1 MKINK
6 NIFVSLAGA
15 AVLLSGCYRDELASM
30 HNSIDKLELK
40 DITEQVESMTVSL
53 SDIQAL
59 KAQITP
65 VIESLETAE
74 ADIAAKIEEVKGQ
87 IAASGTTSDELN
99 ASLVS
104 LQTEFASVQ
113 AAMASLE
120 NAKFSDRIDEIQALI
135 KSSLEALDERAA
147 TLANAQESFVTLE
160 ELARV
165 QALIDLIPSQFDS
178 SFGKSIDDCKDRIV
192 TWVSESDSFKRLFED
207 YYTKSEIDASLALI
221 DSLDLVQSDTLAM
234 LRKTIEDLGSDMDAM
249 LIHFI
254 ELADKQF
261 SADFADIEQG
271 LDSLYLMDKSMFA
284 AADRIAKLPSVIGDY
299 SGYKSTLIA
308 DIREIQ
314 AAVLGD
320 EGTLTSLVNTL
331 KLLLTSS
338 EGSYYDFSKIL
349 ADIATNGENLTD
361 HDSRVSDL
369 EDLVKTI
376 AELESFTNLASDV
389 SALETEIKTNQADI
403 ATLVERVDAI
413 VDKWTDGKMSQ
424 IGTNKEYVADLRSEV
439 EKLFLAVGVSTA
451 GEETGIYRTIADLN
465 AAIVSWNIGDLRNDD
480 LKGIND
486 LLANCGIDGV
496 KGLQECLN
504 NIDARLKA
512 IWAKLGDNVDLKIG
526 TSIIDAI
533 NKLNDKFKEK
543 DGDLDGKALKAIEEA
558 LWADLALI
566 RGTGWTEGLSFI
578 SIKGDLDK
586 FLKDLDKKADKT
598 TVNKLSEDVK
608 TIQERLKTL
617 MTTEGF
623 NTKMEDYLKR
633 SDAADTYATLKEFN
647 DFTAAYEALFG
658 KLAEFGEGTILGR
671 IASLENR
678 YNDLLARDSALLGR
692 YDDVVDR
699 YNSLVDRNTAIGE
712 RDSALET
719 LDGTLNGIIGDG
731 VSGWATDLTVAVNSL
746 YNLFLD
752 ENGKAVSVPD
762 KCAAIAQGIV
772 DALVKSIVGSDSA
785 DPAQIAAI
793 IKGFEDEVD
802 GFKTSIGSVNEQ
814 LDLFKGMEVTID
826 ETLYAYGAL
835 NNAIAAVYAKLLDF
849 TDPDKSWEDLTE
861 KFAGM
866 VTRFENLESLLGK
879 DPLAIG
885 DNIVDAM
892 AKINGL
898 IGAIRGEGDSSTT
911 VISLVNDLQTLHSNI
926 LKALVG
932 EDGTVGGDYSL
943 KGLKDYLDGLGITSG
958 NIRDIKGDTENGKT
972 IATVLSSIIDGIDA
986 INGKLGDAAFS
997 GESITAAIKTLQD
1010 NVGDFLE
1017 TTYKGDFKVLT
1028 DSLNTKVARL
1038 SEDFGND
1045 IGALNDL
1052 LDGLDGLEG
1061 LYARIA
1067 AIKNGFDGLEKNTQ
1081 PENLVDF
1088 AAKIGQLNTLFTS
1101 LSVNEKTAFSG
1112 IVADIQKSYDD
1123 IYKYLGLGEYNNNP
1137 FGSDTTY
1144 VQKLRYLENF
1154 TPKTGYG
1161 AFIDGLAV
1169 MVTLRHMINSI
1180 REDILGENVNSLLI
1194 SGIVISKDFDDLNTR
1209 TKRNLVAAINEV
1221 CTNLM
1226 KQEKDVTD
1234 HKYQNLDDF
1243 KAWYFELCGVESIT
1257 AAGYSNML
1265 TLYSAIVSM
1274 KDELGTKP
1282 SGYAYSKDDLITAI
1296 DKLYAELKTV
1306 IKPEDFDDDT
1316 ASKYGNDLW
1325 SIIQALNAKIHGGV
1339 FSLVNSM
1346 SYVPEYKDGMA
1357 TLNESGGKWGMN
1369 LSFAVNSSSGFAE
1382 VFDPAACSFSLML
1395 NTDQTVYSFD
1405 NSCTATYSDG
1415 MMNVSFLSNKQGG
1428 FSTSGHI
1435 WASVV
1440 FKDAA
1445 GVEFMTEFV
1454 PVYYK
1459 SGGSIVIDGKR
1470 IKSANPASGS
1480 TLRYAARAG
1489 SRTITFTPFMAADD
1503 LSDIE
1508 GNRSSNKISI
1518 TNNGVQKVISSSSDC
1533 SDLTGTVS
1541 FKDGDY
1547 ATYSY
1552 NVEIVDLSK
1561 HFTATSV
1568 SGGGVT
1574 SNEANS
1580 TITVGNNS
1588 VIEIKFEDDLLK
1600 SITGNITCQYEKEN
1614 GIGVYR
1620 NWVTASWDGT
1630 TLTVNTT
1637 KGRDDGFLGTYHSD
1651 NDVTLKANGQTFATI
1666 TVSHVKGNRE

>member
-1 MKINK
+1 MNP
-6 NIFVSLAGA
+6 IFHKLCCLCGA

-40 DITEQVESMTVSL
+40 GITEQVESMTVSL

-104 LQTEFASVQ
+104 LQTEFVSVQ

-178 SFGKSIDDCKDRIV
+178 SFGKNIDDCKDRIV

-207 YYTKSEIDASLALI
+207 YYTKSEIDAGLALI

-349 ADIATNGENLTD
+349 ADIATNGDNLID

-389 SALETEIKTNQADI
+389 SALESEIKTNQADI

-413 VDKWTDGKMSQ
+413 VDKWTDDKMSQ

-608 TIQERLKTL
+608 TIQETLKTL

-647 DFTAAYEALFG
+647 AFTAAYEALFG
-658 KLAEFGEGTILGR
+658 KLAEFGEGTILWR

-678 YNDLLARDSALLGR
+678 YKELLARDSALLGR

-699 YNSLVDRNTAIGE
+699 YKSLVDRNTAIGE

-731 VSGWATDLTVAVNSL
+731 VSDWATDLTVAVNSL
-746 YNLFLD
+746 YALFLD
-752 ENGKAVSVPD
+752 ENGDAVSVPD
-762 KCAAIAQGIV
+762 QCAAIARGIV

-793 IKGFEDEVD
+793 IKGFEDEVN
-802 GFKTSIGSVNEQ
+802 GFYTSIGSVNEQ

-835 NNAIAAVYAKLLDF
+835 NNAIAAVYTKLLDF

-879 DPLAIG
+879 DSLAIG
-885 DNIVDAM
+885 DDIVDAM
-892 AKINGL
+892 AKINEL

-932 EDGTVGGDYSL
+932 EDGTVGGVYSL
-943 KGLKDYLDGLGITSG
+943 KGLKDYLDGLAIDSSNIKSSSG
-958 NIRDIKGDTENGKT
+958 KDGKT
-972 IATVLSSIIDGIDA
+972 IKDVLDAIMSGIDEL
-986 INGKLGDAAFS
+986 NLKLGDAVFS

-1010 NVGDFLE
+1010 KLGTFVAADYEKDFADLFKYLEEHGDDINGSIDLKIVGLCARLE
-1017 TTYKGDFKVLT
+1017 AIRGAFDTLGDDEQLKNLT
-1028 DSLNTKVARL
+1028 AFAAKIDSLNTMFN
-1038 SEDFGND
+1038 E
-1045 IGALNDL
+1045 
-1052 LDGLDGLEG
+1052 
-1061 LYARIA
+1061 
-1067 AIKNGFDGLEKNTQ
+1067 
-1081 PENLVDF
+1081 
-1088 AAKIGQLNTLFTS
+1088 
-1101 LSVNEKTAFSG
+1101 LSVNGKTVLKD
-1112 IVADIQKSYDD
+1112 IVDTLSNSYDA
-1123 IYKYLGLGEYNNNP
+1123 IVEYLGCTDMSGNLANP
-1137 FGSDTTY
+1137 FKGDTTY
-1144 VQKLRYLENF
+1144 VQKIKYLDTF
-1154 TPKTGYG
+1154 TPKISSG
-1161 AFIDGLAV
+1161 I
-1169 MVTLRHMINSI
+1169 
-1180 REDILGENVNSLLI
+1180 I
-1194 SGIVISKDFDDLNTR
+1194 SGWFNKLLEEAKLTEVIFEIEKKIGMNPVYFHTIIFDIPTEIVIGYDMDNLDTE
-1209 TKRNLVAAINEV
+1209 TKQSFVAAINEV
-1221 CTNLM
+1221 CNTLLA
-1226 KQEKDVTD
+1226 KEAIEYLD
-1234 HKYQNLDDF
+1234 LDDF
-1243 KAWYFELCGVESIT
+1243 QAWYEEICGVKSLS
-1257 AAGYSNML
+1257 ASGYVDML
-1265 TLYSAIVSM
+1265 TLYSKVISM
-1274 KDELGTKP
+1274 KDELGVKP
-1282 SGYAYSKDDLITAI
+1282 SGYAYSKDDLIAAV

-1346 SYVPEYKDGMA
+1346 SYVPEYADGKA

-1395 NTDQTVYSFD
+1395 NTDQKVYSFD

-1574 SNEANS
+1574 PNEANS

-1588 VIEIKFEDDLLK
+1588 VIEINFEDDLLK

-1637 KGRDDGFLGTYHSD
+1637 KGRDDGKILGTYHSD